1 MNKYIR
7 KLGFRASDEM
17 EMEVTIKSIRF
28 AWLYVMLFLIG
39 WGILHAIDKS
49 EIPMVQL
56 ALVFTAE
63 LLYFALQW
71 WFTKKAVNENK
82 AEHHA
87 IKTLKTATST
97 STKKSRLK
105 KTSDFQ
111 KATGST
117 KLGTAGFL
125 LFSFA
130 VLWDDRLLQ
139 AFYFFGN

>member
-17 EMEVTIKSIRF
+17 EMEVTIRSIRYS
-28 AWLYVMLFLIG
+28 WLYVMVFLVV
-39 WGILHAIDKS
+39 WGVLHAIDKS
-49 EIPMVQL
+49 EIPMVQI

-87 IKTLKTATST
+87 IKTLKAKGKGKNSYEYIYE
-97 STKKSRLK
+97 
-105 KTSDFQ
+105 DE
-111 KATGST
+111 
-117 KLGTAGFL
+117 
-125 LFSFA
+125 
-130 VLWDDRLLQ
+130 D
-139 AFYFFGN
+139 GNQYIYEEIPVEENK

>member
-87 IKTLKTATST
+87 IKTLKA
-97 STKKSRLK
+97 KGRGKSSYEYIYEDEQPAVPSSVLPVFFY
-105 KTSDFQ
+105 S
-111 KATGST
+111 
-117 KLGTAGFL
+117 LL
-125 LFSFA
+125 LFCGTIDCCKPFISSA
-130 VLWDDRLLQ
+130 IK
-139 AFYFFGN
+139 